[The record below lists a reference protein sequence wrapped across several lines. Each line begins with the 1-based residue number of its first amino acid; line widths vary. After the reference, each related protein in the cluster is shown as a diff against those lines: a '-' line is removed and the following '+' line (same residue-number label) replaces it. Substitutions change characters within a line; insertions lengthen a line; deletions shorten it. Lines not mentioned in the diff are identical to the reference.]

1 MNTSRIIRTAI
12 AVVATSFIT
21 AGLVGSPAFAD
32 RGRGGGSDD
41 SPSVSVPSVSVPS
54 VSVPSV
60 SVPSVSTPSVSTPRS
75 RRARVSIP
83 LSRSASVSTPGRQSD
98 DDGRDDDGDRH
109 GRGRH

>member
-41 SPSVSVPSVSVPS
+41 SPS